1 MKAKVL
7 ITGGAGYIGSI
18 LTPMLLKEGYDV
30 TVLDFM
36 YFNQAT
42 LLDCCCSFA
51 RKTRNLCK
59 QIEKKKGRLR
69 G

>member
-1 MKAKVL
+1 MKKEKSCGAIVYRQRDSWVEVL
-7 ITGGAGYIGSI
+7 LICHKNGGHWAF
-18 LTPMLLKEGYDV
+18 PK
-30 TVLDFM
+30 
-36 YFNQAT
+36 
-42 LLDCCCSFA
+42 CSFA